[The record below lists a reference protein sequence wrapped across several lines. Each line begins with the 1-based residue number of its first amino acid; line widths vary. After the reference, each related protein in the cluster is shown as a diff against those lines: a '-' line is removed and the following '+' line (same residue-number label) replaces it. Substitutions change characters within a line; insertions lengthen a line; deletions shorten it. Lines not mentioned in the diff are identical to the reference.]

1 MKQERFLIMKRYFLS
16 LAVIFALLSCSSS
29 DDDNLPQDI
38 NASGITGVWESG
50 NYFIS
55 FNNDGFCSA
64 YIADNFIDCGDY
76 IYKDGMTVSC
86 SNTYFSRNT
95 TYAITYL
102 STVRMDVDVTYTDLK
117 GKTQNINLS
126 LARTEKRPARK
137 ENYLIGKSCESVFS
151 QDIPA
156 KVLYS
161 FTTFQTASKT
171 TTQENAAKWP
181 LSLFYVY
188 CNKTLYY
195 QQFNQQAGQVTQI
208 GGWNTDAGSGK
219 VTVWTIKENQ
229 DGSIEFDKKI
239 TK

>member
-1 MKQERFLIMKRYFLS
+1 MKKTALIIQM
-16 LAVIFALLSCSSS
+16 AVCILLFTACSSS
-29 DDDNLPQDI
+29 DDDNLPQDV
-38 NASGITGVWESG
+38 NTSGITGVWESG
-50 NYFIS
+50 SYFIS
-55 FNNDGFCSA
+55 LSDDNFCTA
-64 YIADNFIDCGDY
+64 YIADDFIDCGNY
-76 IYKDGMTVSC
+76 VFKDEKIISC
-86 SNTYFSRNT
+86 RNTYFARNT
-95 TYAITYL
+95 TYTITYL
-102 STVRMDVDVTYTDLK
+102 STIKMDVDVVYTDIQ
-117 GKTQNINLS
+117 GMTQNKSLS
-126 LARTEKRPARK
+126 LTRTEKRPSK
-137 ENYLIGKSCESVFS
+137 KDNYLIGKSCESVFS
-151 QDIPA
+151 QDIPV

-171 TTQENAAKWP
+171 TTQENASKWP